1 MSGGWTPTEV
11 VAAITQRG
19 PLYVWRAANDPD
31 IATVWTSRLTNGEP
45 ANHPAPDGP
54 AREPAGHSTTSGGIR
69 DNPAGD
75 VLQPV
80 ADSPHDPEPATER
93 RPRLDVTA
101 ELIEA
106 IRSGRLRI
114 VDRKPY
120 FVNGRHLVDTTFEW
134 VDP

>member
-1 MSGGWTPTEV
+1 MSAPHAERT
-11 VAAITQRG
+11 A
-19 PLYVWRAANDPD
+19 
-31 IATVWTSRLTNGEP
+31 NGEP
-45 ANHPAPDGP
+45 ANLTAPAGPD
-54 AREPAGHSTTSGGIR
+54 REPAGQDTTFGGVR
-69 DNPAGD
+69 DEPGAG